1 MGTVT
6 SLSMSAPRPKHF
18 VGRVRAEEPDPE
30 DPEDPGDPASS
41 PSLLDKRMEI
51 DSQPSGGWLGLAT
64 VCGISTSESNAAFV
78 LPRRQAE
85 QCSTASV
92 PRKSW
97 PRQEVRLVL

>member
-41 PSLLDKRMEI
+41 PSLLDERMKKCAHI
-51 DSQPSGGWLGLAT
+51 NLSKD
-64 VCGISTSESNAAFV
+64 V
-78 LPRRQAE
+78 
-85 QCSTASV
+85 TAYSCHFIIYLLDCYWR
-92 PRKSW
+92 PER
-97 PRQEVRLVL
+97 